1 MIETVDLKKYYK
13 MGTVIVKALR
23 GVSMR
28 IEDGECLSIMGPS
41 GSGKSTLLNI
51 LGALD
56 KPTSG
61 TVFFDGIDL
70 ARVDESV
77 LYQLRRKKV
86 GFVFQ
91 SFNLISTLSAL
102 ENVLIPIVPTN
113 IPSEKGYRRAKEL
126 LETVGL
132 GGRILHKP
140 SEMSGG
146 EQQRVAMARALINN
160 PKLIL
165 ADEPT
170 GNVDSKTGVEIMR
183 LLKDLNENMG
193 TTLVIVTHDPE
204 ISKTT
209 GRTIRLRDGRIA
221 ENGG

>member
-1 MIETVDLKKYYK
+1 MIEVVDLKKYYR
-13 MGTVIVKALR
+13 MGPVLVKALN
-23 GVSMR
+23 GISLT
-28 IEDGECLSIMGPS
+28 IEDGEFLSIMGPS
-41 GSGKSTLLNI
+41 GSGKSTLLNL

-91 SFNLISTLSAL
+91 SFNLIPTLSAL
-102 ENVLIPIVPTN
+102 ENVLIPLVPTN
-113 IPSEKGYRRAKEL
+113 TPKMKAYRRAKEL

-170 GNVDSKTGVEIMR
+170 GNVDSKTGKEIVK
-183 LLKDLNENMG
+183 LLQDLNENMG
-193 TTLVIVTHDPE
+193 TTLVVVTHDPE
-204 ISKTT
+204 IGSATK
-209 GRTIRLRDGRIA
+209 RIIRLKDGEIIS
-221 ENGG
+221 E

>member
-1 MIETVDLKKYYK
+1 MIEVVDLKKYYR
-13 MGTVIVKALR
+13 MGPVLVKALD
-23 GVSMR
+23 GISLR
-28 IEDGECLSIMGPS
+28 IEDEEFMSVMGPS

-61 TVFFDGIDL
+61 TVYFDGINL

-86 GFVFQ
+86 GFIFQ
-91 SFNLISTLSAL
+91 SFNLIPTLSAL
-102 ENVLIPIVPTN
+102 ENVLIPLVPTR
-113 IPSEKGYRRAKEL
+113 ISKMEKYKRAKEL

-132 GGRILHKP
+132 GDRILHKP

-146 EQQRVAMARALINN
+146 EQQRVAVARALVNR
-160 PKLIL
+160 PSLVL

-170 GNVDSKTGVEIMR
+170 GNVDSKTGAEIIK
-183 LLKDLNENMG
+183 LLRDLNQNMG
-193 TTLVIVTHDPE
+193 TTLVVVTHDPE
-204 ISKTT
+204 IGKLTE
-209 GRTIRLRDGRIA
+209 RVIRLKDGEIV
-221 ENGG
+221 E

>member
-1 MIETVDLKKYYK
+1 MIEAINLKKYYR
-13 MGTVIVKALR
+13 MGTVVVKALN
-23 GVSMR
+23 GINMK
-28 IEDGECLSIMGPS
+28 IEDGEFLSIMGPS
-41 GSGKSTLLNI
+41 GSGKSTLLNM

-61 TVFFDGIDL
+61 SVFFDGIDL

-91 SFNLISTLSAL
+91 SFNLISTLSAI
-102 ENVLIPIVPTN
+102 ENVLIPLVPTST
-113 IPSEKGYRRAKEL
+113 PKEKGYRRAKEL

-132 GGRILHKP
+132 GGRMRHKP

-146 EQQRVAMARALINN
+146 EQQRVAMARALIND
-160 PKLIL
+160 PSIIL

-170 GNVDSKTGVEIMR
+170 GNVDSKTGKEIMR
-183 LLKDLNENMG
+183 LLRDLNENMG

-204 ISKTT
+204 IVESTK
-209 GRTIRLRDGRIA
+209 RTIRLRDGIVV
-221 ENGG
+221 E

>member
-1 MIETVDLKKYYK
+1 MIEVVDLKKYYR
-13 MGTVIVKALR
+13 MGPVLVKALN
-23 GVSMR
+23 GISLR
-28 IEDGECLSIMGPS
+28 IEDGEFMSVMGPS

-61 TVFFDGIDL
+61 TVYFDGIDL

-86 GFVFQ
+86 GFIFQ
-91 SFNLISTLSAL
+91 SFNLIPTLSAL
-102 ENVLIPIVPTN
+102 ENVLIPLVPTR
-113 IPSEKGYRRAKEL
+113 ISKTGRYKRAKEL

-132 GGRILHKP
+132 GDRVLHKP

-146 EQQRVAMARALINN
+146 EQQRVAVARALVNR
-160 PKLIL
+160 PSLVL

-170 GNVDSKTGVEIMR
+170 GNVDSKTGAEIIR
-183 LLKDLNENMG
+183 LLRDLNQNMG
-193 TTLVIVTHDPE
+193 TTLVVVTHDPE
-204 ISKTT
+204 IGKLTE
-209 GRTIRLRDGRIA
+209 RVIRLKDGEIV
-221 ENGG
+221 E

>member
-1 MIETVDLKKYYK
+1 MIEVVDLKKYYR
-13 MGTVIVKALR
+13 MGPVLVKALN
-23 GVSMR
+23 GISLT
-28 IEDGECLSIMGPS
+28 IEDGEFLSIMGPS
-41 GSGKSTLLNI
+41 GSGKSTLLNL

-61 TVFFDGIDL
+61 TVLFDGIDL

-91 SFNLISTLSAL
+91 SFNLIPTLSAL
-102 ENVLIPIVPTN
+102 ENVLIPLVPTN
-113 IPSEKGYRRAKEL
+113 TPKMKAYRRAKEL

-170 GNVDSKTGVEIMR
+170 GNVDSKTGKEIVK
-183 LLKDLNENMG
+183 LLQDLNENMG
-193 TTLVIVTHDPE
+193 TTLVVVTHDPE
-204 ISKTT
+204 IGSATK
-209 GRTIRLRDGRIA
+209 RIIRLKDGEIIS
-221 ENGG
+221 E

>member
-1 MIETVDLKKYYK
+1 MIEVVDLKKYYR
-13 MGTVIVKALR
+13 MGPVLVKALN
-23 GVSMR
+23 GISLR
-28 IEDGECLSIMGPS
+28 IEDGEFMSIMGPS

-61 TVFFDGIDL
+61 TVYFDGIDL

-86 GFVFQ
+86 GFIFQ
-91 SFNLISTLSAL
+91 SFNLIPTLSAL
-102 ENVLIPIVPTN
+102 ENVLIPLVPTR
-113 IPSEKGYRRAKEL
+113 ISKTGRYKRAKEL

-132 GGRILHKP
+132 GDRVLHKP

-146 EQQRVAMARALINN
+146 EQQRVAVARALVNR
-160 PKLIL
+160 PSLVL

-170 GNVDSKTGVEIMR
+170 GNVDSKTGAEIIK
-183 LLKDLNENMG
+183 LLRDLNQNMG
-193 TTLVIVTHDPE
+193 TTLVVVTHDPE
-204 ISKTT
+204 IGKLTE
-209 GRTIRLRDGRIA
+209 RVIRLKDGEIV
-221 ENGG
+221 E

>member
-1 MIETVDLKKYYK
+1 MIETINLKKYYR
-13 MGTVIVKALR
+13 MGPVVVKALN
-23 GVSMR
+23 GINMR
-28 IEDGECLSIMGPS
+28 IEDGESVSIMGPS
-41 GSGKSTLLNI
+41 GSGKSTLLNL

-70 ARVDESV
+70 SRVDEAV

-91 SFNLISTLSAL
+91 SFNLIPTLSAI
-102 ENVLIPIVPTN
+102 ENVLIPLVPTGT
-113 IPSEKGYRRAKEL
+113 PRMKGYRKAKEL

-132 GGRILHKP
+132 EKRMLHKP

-146 EQQRVAMARALINN
+146 EQQRVAMARALIND
-160 PKLIL
+160 PSLIL

-170 GNVDSKTGVEIMR
+170 GNVDSKTGKEIVS
-183 LLKDLNENMG
+183 LLQDLNQRRG
-193 TTLVIVTHDPE
+193 TTLIVVTHDPE
-204 ISKTT
+204 IGKATQ
-209 GRTIRLRDGRIA
+209 RTVRLKDGKIM
-221 ENGG
+221 E

>member
-1 MIETVDLKKYYK
+1 MIEVLDLKKYYK
-13 MGTVIVKALR
+13 MGPVLVKALN
-23 GVSMR
+23 GITLT
-28 IEDGECLSIMGPS
+28 IEDGEFLSIMGPS

-77 LYQLRRKKV
+77 LYRLRRKKV

-91 SFNLISTLSAL
+91 SFNLIPTLSAL
-102 ENVLIPIVPTN
+102 ENVLIPLVPTN
-113 IPSEKGYRRAKEL
+113 IPKVKGYRKAKEL

-146 EQQRVAMARALINN
+146 EQQRVAMARALVNN

-170 GNVDSKTGVEIMR
+170 GNVDSKTGKEIIK
-183 LLKDLNENMG
+183 LLQDLNKNMG
-193 TTLVIVTHDPE
+193 TTLVVVTHDPE
-204 ISKTT
+204 IGSLTE
-209 GRTIRLRDGRIA
+209 RTIKLKDGKIFS
-221 ENGG
+221 G

>member
-1 MIETVDLKKYYK
+1 MIEVVDLKKYYR
-13 MGTVIVKALR
+13 MGPVLVKALN
-23 GVSMR
+23 GISLR
-28 IEDGECLSIMGPS
+28 IEDGEFMSIMGPS

-61 TVFFDGIDL
+61 TVYFDGIDL

-86 GFVFQ
+86 GFIFQ
-91 SFNLISTLSAL
+91 SFNLIPTLSAL
-102 ENVLIPIVPTN
+102 ENVLIPLVPTR
-113 IPSEKGYRRAKEL
+113 ISKTGRYKRAKEL

-132 GGRILHKP
+132 GDRVLHKP

-146 EQQRVAMARALINN
+146 EQQRVAVARALVNR
-160 PKLIL
+160 PSLVL

-170 GNVDSKTGVEIMR
+170 GNVDSKTGAEIIR
-183 LLKDLNENMG
+183 LLRDLNQNMG
-193 TTLVIVTHDPE
+193 TTLVVVTHDPE
-204 ISKTT
+204 IGKLTE
-209 GRTIRLRDGRIA
+209 RVIRLKDGEIM
-221 ENGG
+221 E

>member
-1 MIETVDLKKYYK
+1 MIEVVDLKKYYR
-13 MGTVIVKALR
+13 MGPVLVKALN
-23 GVSMR
+23 GISLT
-28 IEDGECLSIMGPS
+28 IEDGEFLSIMGPS
-41 GSGKSTLLNI
+41 GSGKSTLLNL

-91 SFNLISTLSAL
+91 SFNLIPTLSAL
-102 ENVLIPIVPTN
+102 ENVLIPLVPTN
-113 IPSEKGYRRAKEL
+113 TPKMKAYRRAKEL

-170 GNVDSKTGVEIMR
+170 GNVDSKTGKEIVK
-183 LLKDLNENMG
+183 LLRDLNENMG
-193 TTLVIVTHDPE
+193 TTLVVVTHDPE
-204 ISKTT
+204 IGSATK
-209 GRTIRLRDGRIA
+209 RIIRLKDGEIIA
-221 ENGG
+221 E

>member
-1 MIETVDLKKYYK
+1 MLMIEIIDLKKYYR
-13 MGTVIVKALR
+13 MGPVVVKALN
-23 GVSMR
+23 GISLT
-28 IEDGECLSIMGPS
+28 INDGESLSIMGPS

-61 TVFFDGIDL
+61 TVFFDGINL
-70 ARVDESV
+70 TKVDESV

-91 SFNLISTLSAL
+91 SFNLIPTLSAI
-102 ENVLIPIVPTN
+102 ENVLIPLVPTN
-113 IPSEKGYRRAKEL
+113 IPRVKGYKRAKEL

-132 GGRILHKP
+132 GKRILHKP

-160 PKLIL
+160 PSLIL

-170 GNVDSKTGVEIMR
+170 GNVDSITGEEIMK
-183 LLKDLNENMG
+183 LLRDLNQNMG
-193 TTLVIVTHDPE
+193 TTLVVVTHDPE
-204 ISKTT
+204 IGNST
-209 GRTIRLRDGRIA
+209 GRIIQLRDGKIV
-221 ENGG
+221 E

>member
-1 MIETVDLKKYYK
+1 MIEIVDLKKFYR
-13 MGTVIVKALR
+13 MGPSVVKALN
-23 GVSMR
+23 GISLT
-28 IEDGECLSIMGPS
+28 IDDGEFLSIMGPS

-61 TVFFDGIDL
+61 SAFFDGINL
-70 ARVDESV
+70 AKVDESV

-91 SFNLISTLSAL
+91 SFNLIPTLSAL
-102 ENVLIPIVPTN
+102 ENVLIPLVPTN
-113 IPSEKGYRRAKEL
+113 TERMKGYKRAKEL

-132 GGRILHKP
+132 GKRVLHKP

-146 EQQRVAMARALINN
+146 EQQRVAVARALIND
-160 PKLIL
+160 PSIIL

-170 GNVDSKTGVEIMR
+170 GNVDSTTGEEIMK
-183 LLKDLNENMG
+183 LLRDLNENMG

-204 ISKTT
+204 IGNSTERAIHLK
-209 GRTIRLRDGRIA
+209 DGKIV
-221 ENGG
+221 

>member
-1 MIETVDLKKYYK
+1 MIEAVNLKKYYR
-13 MGTVIVKALR
+13 MGPVVVKALD
-23 GVSMR
+23 GISLK
-28 IEDGECLSIMGPS
+28 IEDGEFLSIMGPS

-91 SFNLISTLSAL
+91 SFNLIPTLSAI
-102 ENVLIPIVPTN
+102 ENVLIPLVPTN
-113 IPSEKGYRRAKEL
+113 TPKRKGYRRAQEL
-126 LETVGL
+126 LRTVGL
-132 GGRILHKP
+132 GGRMLHKP

-146 EQQRVAMARALINN
+146 EQQRVAMARALVND

-170 GNVDSKTGVEIMR
+170 GNVDSITGKEIMK
-183 LLKDLNENMG
+183 LLRDLNENMR

-204 ISKTT
+204 IVELTE
-209 GRTIRLRDGRIA
+209 RIIRLKDGKIV
-221 ENGG
+221 E

>member
-1 MIETVDLKKYYK
+1 MIEVLDLKKYYK
-13 MGTVIVKALR
+13 MGPVLVKALN
-23 GVSMR
+23 G
-28 IEDGECLSIMGPS
+28 INLTIKDGEFLSIMGPS

-77 LYQLRRKKV
+77 LYRLRRKKV

-91 SFNLISTLSAL
+91 SFNLIPTLSAL
-102 ENVLIPIVPTN
+102 ENVLIPLVPTN
-113 IPSEKGYRRAKEL
+113 IPKVKGYKRAKEL

-146 EQQRVAMARALINN
+146 EQQRVAMARALVNN
-160 PKLIL
+160 PKIIL

-170 GNVDSKTGVEIMR
+170 GNVDSKTGKEIIK
-183 LLKDLNENMG
+183 LLQDLNQNMG
-193 TTLVIVTHDPE
+193 TTLVVVTHDPE
-204 ISKTT
+204 IGNLTE
-209 GRTIRLRDGRIA
+209 RTIKLKDGKIFS
-221 ENGG
+221 E

>member
-1 MIETVDLKKYYK
+1 MIEVVDLKKYYR
-13 MGTVIVKALR
+13 MGPVLVKALN
-23 GVSMR
+23 GISLR
-28 IEDGECLSIMGPS
+28 IEDGEFMSIMGPS

-61 TVFFDGIDL
+61 TVYFDGIDL

-86 GFVFQ
+86 GFIFQ
-91 SFNLISTLSAL
+91 SFNLIPTLSAL
-102 ENVLIPIVPTN
+102 ENVLIPLVPTR
-113 IPSEKGYRRAKEL
+113 ISKTGRYKRAKEL

-132 GGRILHKP
+132 GDRVLHKP

-146 EQQRVAMARALINN
+146 EQQRVAVARALVNR
-160 PKLIL
+160 PSLVL

-170 GNVDSKTGVEIMR
+170 GNVDSKTGAEIIK
-183 LLKDLNENMG
+183 LLRDLNQNMG
-193 TTLVIVTHDPE
+193 TTLVVVTHDPE
-204 ISKTT
+204 IGKLTE
-209 GRTIRLRDGRIA
+209 RVIRLKDGEIM
-221 ENGG
+221 E

>member
-1 MIETVDLKKYYK
+1 MIEVLDLKKYYK
-13 MGTVIVKALR
+13 MGPVLVKALN
-23 GVSMR
+23 GITLT
-28 IEDGECLSIMGPS
+28 IEDGEFLSIMGPS

-77 LYQLRRKKV
+77 LYRLRRKKV

-91 SFNLISTLSAL
+91 SFNLIPTLSAL
-102 ENVLIPIVPTN
+102 ENVLIPLVPTK
-113 IPSEKGYRRAKEL
+113 IPKVKGYKRAKEL

-146 EQQRVAMARALINN
+146 EQQRVAMARALVNN

-170 GNVDSKTGVEIMR
+170 GNVDSKTGKEIIK
-183 LLKDLNENMG
+183 LLQDLNKNMG
-193 TTLVIVTHDPE
+193 TTLVVVTHDPE
-204 ISKTT
+204 IGSLTE
-209 GRTIRLRDGRIA
+209 RTIKLKDGKIFS
-221 ENGG
+221 E

>member
-1 MIETVDLKKYYK
+1 MIEVLDLKKYYK
-13 MGTVIVKALR
+13 MGPVLVKALN
-23 GVSMR
+23 GINLT
-28 IEDGECLSIMGPS
+28 IEDGEFLSIMGPS

-77 LYQLRRKKV
+77 LYRLRRKKV

-91 SFNLISTLSAL
+91 SFNLIPTLSAL
-102 ENVLIPIVPTN
+102 ENVLIPLVPTN
-113 IPSEKGYRRAKEL
+113 IPKVKGYKKAKEL

-146 EQQRVAMARALINN
+146 EQQRVAMARALVNN
-160 PKLIL
+160 PKIIL

-170 GNVDSKTGVEIMR
+170 GNVDSKTGKEIIK
-183 LLKDLNENMG
+183 LLQDLNQNMG
-193 TTLVIVTHDPE
+193 TTLVVVTHDPE
-204 ISKTT
+204 IGNLTERIIQLK
-209 GRTIRLRDGRIA
+209 DGKIIS
-221 ENGG
+221 E

>member
-1 MIETVDLKKYYK
+1 MIEVINLRKFYR
-13 MGTVIVKALR
+13 MGPVVVKALD
-23 GVSMR
+23 GINLT
-28 IEDGECLSIMGPS
+28 IEDGEFLSIMGPS
-41 GSGKSTLLNI
+41 GSGKSTLLNL

-70 ARVDESV
+70 SKVDESV

-91 SFNLISTLSAL
+91 SFNLIPTLSAI
-102 ENVLIPIVPTN
+102 ENVLIPLVPTN
-113 IPSEKGYRRAKEL
+113 TPTVTGYKRAKKL

-160 PKLIL
+160 PKIIL

-170 GNVDSKTGVEIMR
+170 GNVDSKTGEEIIK
-183 LLKDLNENMG
+183 LLQDLNQNMG
-193 TTLVIVTHDPE
+193 ATLVVVTHDPE
-204 ISKTT
+204 ISRSTQRNIQLK
-209 GRTIRLRDGRIA
+209 DGKIIS
-221 ENGG
+221 E

>member
-1 MIETVDLKKYYK
+1 MIEVIDLKKYYR
-13 MGTVIVKALR
+13 MGTILVKALN
-23 GVSMR
+23 GIDLK
-28 IEDGECLSIMGPS
+28 IEDGEFMSIMGPS

-61 TVFFDGIDL
+61 TVFFDGINL

-77 LYQLRRKKV
+77 LYELRRKKV

-91 SFNLISTLSAL
+91 SFNLIPTLSAL
-102 ENVLIPIVPTN
+102 ENVLIPLVPTK
-113 IPSEKGYRRAKEL
+113 IPKMDGYRRAKDL
-126 LETVGL
+126 LEVVGL

-146 EQQRVAMARALINN
+146 EQQRVAVARALINN
-160 PKLIL
+160 PKMIL

-170 GNVDSKTGVEIMR
+170 GNVDSKTGEEIMK
-183 LLKDLNENMG
+183 LLRDLNENRG
-193 TTLVIVTHDPE
+193 TTLIIVTHDPE
-204 ISKTT
+204 IGDSTE
-209 GRTIRLRDGRIA
+209 RTIKLKDGVII
-221 ENGG
+221 E